1 MPAARPLQRVTGV
14 SWAVQRSGGRIEIA
28 GELRL
33 GEAAAIWKQL
43 RVAASGPGR
52 RLDLDVAAATAIDGS
67 VMALLVDLRAHLL
80 AQGVHSEIV
89 GADDAMKRLVH
100 LYRGDDIPRR
110 EPPLVHESALARL
123 GAAIERRGRRGRDFA
138 GFAGDI
144 VAAIGSVVRH
154 PRSTRWRSLASLVAR
169 AGTDGLPIVVLLDF
183 LVGFVI
189 AYQSTPELRLFGAN
203 IYVADVVG
211 VSLTRELVPLMTA
224 IIIAG
229 RSGAAY
235 AAELGTMRVSEEID
249 ALRTMG
255 CAPVPYLVIPRVIAL
270 AVAAPV
276 LTLIGDVVGVLGGLI
291 VATQSLDVS
300 AGGYFAKLA
309 TAVVLADVWTGLLK
323 SVVFA
328 VAIAIIGCRQ
338 GLSARGAAAGVG
350 RGTTTTVVHCLFAI
364 VLLDTLFT
372 VVFRGLGV

>member
-1 MPAARPLQRVTGV
+1 MQRET
-14 SWAVQRSGGRIEIA
+14 GRIEIA

-33 GEAAAIWKQL
+33 RDAATIWTAL
-43 RVAASGPGR
+43 RAAVAGPGR
-52 RLDLDVAAATAIDGS
+52 RLDLDVAAATVIDGA
-67 VMALLVDLRAHLL
+67 VMALLVEVRAGLL
-80 AQGVHSEIV
+80 AHGVRSEIV
-89 GADDAMKRLVH
+89 GADDAMKRVVH
-100 LYRGDDIPRR
+100 LYRGD
-110 EPPLVHESALARL
+110 EPPPHEAYSSREGALARL
-123 GAAIERRGRRGRDFA
+123 GGVLERRGRSGRQLVA
-138 GFAGDI
+138 FAGDI
-144 VAAIGSVVRH
+144 VAAVGSLLRH
-154 PRSTRWRSLASLVAR
+154 PRLARWRSLSSLVER

-255 CAPVPYLVIPRVIAL
+255 CPPVPFLVLPRILAL
-270 AVAAPV
+270 AIAAPI

-309 TAVVLADVWTGLLK
+309 DAVVPSDVWTGLLK

-328 VAIAIIGCRQ
+328 IAIAIIGCRQ
-338 GLSARGAAAGVG
+338 GLAARGAAAGVG

-372 VVFRGLGV
+372 VVFRELGI